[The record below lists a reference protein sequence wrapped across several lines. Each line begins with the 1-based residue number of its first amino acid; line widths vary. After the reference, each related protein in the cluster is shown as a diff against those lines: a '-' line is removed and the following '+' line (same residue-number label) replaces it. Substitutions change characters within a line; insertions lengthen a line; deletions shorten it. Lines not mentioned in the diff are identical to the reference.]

1 MFTLI
6 GWIFFGVMVGVIA
19 RFLMPG
25 KDPGGFFVTMGLGI
39 AGSFVGGLLA
49 RAVGYYGPNQGA
61 GWLLSIGGAILLLWL
76 YRRFANQ
83 NPPIR

>member
-1 MFTLI
+1 MFII
-6 GWIFFGVMVGVIA
+6 GWIFFGVIVGAIA

-49 RAVGYYGPNQGA
+49 RAIGYGGPNQGA

-83 NPPIR
+83 NPTIR

>member
-1 MFTLI
+1 MFNII
-6 GWIFFGVMVGVIA
+6 GWIFFGVLVGAIA

-25 KDPGGFFVTMGLGI
+25 KDPGGFLVTMGLGI

-49 RAVGYYGPNQGA
+49 RAVGYSGPNLGA